1 MHDESAPETLPHNI
15 FGILQSL
22 QRTAALTTAIQLGL
36 FTALSDSGSSTADIA
51 AHCNASVRGVR
62 VLCDYLCVL
71 GLLQKRL
78 GRYWQTEEAALY
90 LDRRSPHFIGDAAI
104 QMYAGGPFVEG
115 FQHLTQ
121 AVRTG
126 GTALSSAGSLAPEH
140 PCWVQFAL
148 ARAPIG
154 AANGKR
160 LATLLDSASYGA
172 IRVLDIACGHGH
184 HGIAIAKSN
193 PRAEIFA
200 QDWPAVLDVA
210 VGNAREAGVSE
221 RYHTIPGD
229 VFSVSFGERYDMV
242 LITNFLPDFGPAE
255 CEHLLTK
262 IRRALTND
270 GRAVALQWIPDD
282 DRLSPPTAPS
292 LALSLLAET
301 PGGDVYTYQ
310 ELVEMFRRAG
320 FTRIEL
326 RELGPSL
333 QRVVIAQP
341 SRALA

>member
-1 MHDESAPETLPHNI
+1 MHAESTPETLPHGI

-22 QRTAALTTAIQLGL
+22 QRTAALTTAVQIDL
-36 FTALSDSGSSTADIA
+36 FTAIGDSGSSPDDIA
-51 AHCNASVRGVR
+51 AHCNTSARGVR
-62 VLCDYLCVL
+62 VLCDYICVL

-78 GRYWQTEEAALY
+78 GRYWQTREAALY
-90 LDRRSPHFIGDAAI
+90 LDRRSPHFIGDAAV

-115 FQHLTQ
+115 CQHLTQ
-121 AVRTG
+121 AVRSG
-126 GTALSSAGSLAPEH
+126 GTALASAGTLAPEH
-140 PCWVQFAL
+140 PYWVQFAR
-148 ARAPIG
+148 ARGAIG
-154 AANGKR
+154 AANGRR
-160 LATLLDSASYGA
+160 LATLLDSSSSGTM
-172 IRVLDIACGHGH
+172 RVLDIACGHGH
-184 HGIAIAKSN
+184 HGIAIAKAN
-193 PRAEIFA
+193 PRAQIFA

-210 VGNAREAGVSE
+210 VGNAREAGVLE

-229 VFSVSFGERYDMV
+229 VFGVTFRERYDMV

-255 CEHLLTK
+255 CERLLTK
-262 IRRALTND
+262 IRHSLTNN

-301 PGGDVYTYQ
+301 PSGDVYTYR

-320 FTRIEL
+320 FTRTEL

-333 QRVVIAQP
+333 QRVVIGHH
-341 SRALA
+341 

>member
-1 MHDESAPETLPHNI
+1 MHDESTSETLPHSI
-15 FGILQSL
+15 FGILESL
-22 QRTAALTTAIQLGL
+22 HRAAALTTAVQLDL
-36 FTALSDSGSSTADIA
+36 FTAIGDSGSSPDDIA
-51 AHCNASVRGVR
+51 THCNASARGVR

-78 GRYWQTEEAALY
+78 GRYWQTEEAVLY
-90 LDRRSPHFIGDAAI
+90 LDRRSPHFIADAAI
-104 QMYAGGPFVEG
+104 QASAGGPFAEG

-121 AVRTG
+121 AVRRG
-126 GTALSSAGSLAPEH
+126 GTALASGGTLAPEH
-140 PCWVQFAL
+140 PCWVQFAR

-154 AANGKR
+154 ASNGKR
-160 LATLLDSASYGA
+160 LATLLESSSSGA

-229 VFSVSFGERYDMV
+229 VFSITFREHYDVV

-262 IRRALTND
+262 IRHTLTND

-292 LALSLLAET
+292 LALSLLAQT
-301 PGGDVYTYQ
+301 PRGDVYTYR

-320 FTRIEL
+320 FARTEL

-333 QRVVIAQP
+333 QRVVIAH
-341 SRALA
+341 R

>member
-1 MHDESAPETLPHNI
+1 MHMHDESTPETLPHTI
-15 FGILQSL
+15 FGILQSA
-22 QRTAALTTAIQLGL
+22 QRVAALTTAVELDL
-36 FTALSDSGSSTADIA
+36 FTVIGDRDSSPDDVA
-51 AHCNASVRGVR
+51 AHCHASTRGVR

-71 GLLQKRL
+71 GLLQKQQ
-78 GRYWQTEEAALY
+78 GRYRETAEAALY
-90 LDRRSPHFIGDAAI
+90 LDRRSPHFIADAAI
-104 QMYAGGPFVEG
+104 QMYTGGPFAEG
-115 FQHLTQ
+115 FERLTQ
-121 AVRTG
+121 AVRNG
-126 GTALSSAGSLAPEH
+126 GTALASAGSLAPEH

-148 ARAPIG
+148 ARTPIG
-154 AANGKR
+154 ASNGKR
-160 LATLLDSASYGA
+160 LATLLDSASSGA

-229 VFSVSFGERYDMV
+229 VFSVTFRERYDLV

-262 IRRALTND
+262 VRHILTND

-282 DRLSPPTAPS
+282 DRLSPPSAPS

-301 PGGDVYTYQ
+301 PSGDVYTYP
-310 ELVEMFRRAG
+310 ELAEMFRRAG
-320 FTRIEL
+320 FARTEL
-326 RELGPSL
+326 RELGPSV
-333 QRVVIAQP
+333 QRVVVAHHQ
-341 SRALA
+341 

>member
-1 MHDESAPETLPHNI
+1 MHESAPETLPHNI
-15 FGILQSL
+15 FGILQSS
-22 QRTAALTTAIQLGL
+22 QRTAALTTAIELDL
-36 FTALSDSGSSTADIA
+36 FTAISESGSSADDIA
-51 AHCNASVRGVR
+51 AHCRASTRGVR
-62 VLCDYLCVL
+62 VLCDYLCVI

-78 GRYWQTEEAALY
+78 GHYWQTDETALY

-104 QMYAGGPFVEG
+104 QMRADGPFVEG
-115 FQHLTQ
+115 FQQLTQ
-121 AVRTG
+121 AVQRG
-126 GTALSSAGSLAPEH
+126 GTALVSAGSLAPEH
-140 PCWVQFAL
+140 PCWVQFAR

-160 LATLLDSASYGA
+160 LATLLESSSSGA

-210 VGNAREAGVSE
+210 VGHAREAGVSE

-229 VFSVSFGERYDMV
+229 VFSITFREHYDVV
-242 LITNFLPDFGPAE
+242 LITNFLPDFGTAE
-255 CEHLLTK
+255 CEQLLRK
-262 IRRALTND
+262 IRHTLTQD

-282 DRLSPPTAPS
+282 DRLFPPTAPS

-301 PGGDVYTYQ
+301 PRGDVYTYS
-310 ELVEMFRRAG
+310 ELAEIFRRAG
-320 FTRIEL
+320 FKRTEL

-333 QRVVIAQP
+333 QRVVIAHPQ
-341 SRALA
+341 

>member
-1 MHDESAPETLPHNI
+1 MHGESTHETLPQSI
-15 FGILQSL
+15 LGILESSH
-22 QRTAALTTAIQLGL
+22 RAAALTTAVQLDL
-36 FTALSDSGSSTADIA
+36 FTAIGDSGSSPDDIA
-51 AHCNASVRGVR
+51 THCNASARGVR

-71 GLLQKRL
+71 GLLQKRM
-78 GRYWQTEEAALY
+78 GRYWQTEEAVLY
-90 LDRRSPHFIGDAAI
+90 LDRRSPHFIADAAI
-104 QMYAGGPFVEG
+104 QASAGGPFAEG

-121 AVRTG
+121 AVRSG
-126 GTALSSAGSLAPEH
+126 GTALASGGTLAPEH
-140 PCWVQFAL
+140 PCWVQFAR

-154 AANGKR
+154 ASNGKR
-160 LATLLDSASYGA
+160 LATLLESSSSGA

-210 VGNAREAGVSE
+210 VGNAREAGVSD

-229 VFSVSFGERYDMV
+229 VFSITFREHYDMV

-262 IRRALTND
+262 IRHTLTNA
-270 GRAVALQWIPDD
+270 GRTVALQWIPDD

-292 LALSLLAET
+292 LALSLLAQT
-301 PGGDVYTYQ
+301 PRGDVYTYR
-310 ELVEMFRRAG
+310 ELMEMFRRAG
-320 FTRIEL
+320 FTRTEL

-333 QRVVIAQP
+333 QRVVIAHQ
-341 SRALA
+341 

>member
-1 MHDESAPETLPHNI
+1 MNDQSRAETLPEKI
-15 FGILQSL
+15 FSVLRSFQQTEAL
-22 QRTAALTTAIQLGL
+22 KAAIELDL
-36 FTALSDSGSSTADIA
+36 FTAIGDSGSSPDDIA
-51 AHCNASVRGVR
+51 AHCHASARGVR

-71 GLLQKRL
+71 GLLQKRR
-78 GRYWQTEEAALY
+78 GRYRQTPEAAFY
-90 LDRRSPHFIGDAAI
+90 LDRRSPHFIADAAI

-115 FQHLTQ
+115 FEHLTQ
-121 AVRTG
+121 AVRRG
-126 GTALSSAGSLAPEH
+126 GTALASAGTLAPEH
-140 PCWVQFAL
+140 PCWVQFAR

-160 LATLLDSASYGA
+160 LATLLGSSSSGA

-184 HGIAIAKSN
+184 YGIAIAKAN

-210 VGNAREAGVSE
+210 VGNAREAGVAE

-229 VFSVSFGERYDMV
+229 VFGVTLRGGYDVV

-255 CEHLLTK
+255 CERLLTR
-262 IRRALTND
+262 IRHALTND

-301 PGGDVYTYQ
+301 PGGNVYTYR
-310 ELVEMFRRAG
+310 ELADMFRRAG
-320 FTRIEL
+320 FTRTEL

-333 QRVVIAQP
+333 QRVVIAHHH
-341 SRALA
+341 